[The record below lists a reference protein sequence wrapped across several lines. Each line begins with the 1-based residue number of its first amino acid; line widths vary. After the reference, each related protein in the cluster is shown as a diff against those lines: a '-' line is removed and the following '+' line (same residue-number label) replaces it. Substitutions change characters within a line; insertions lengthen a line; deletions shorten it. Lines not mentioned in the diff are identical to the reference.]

1 MGCSEPFV
9 CARPTVT
16 QRRNAAP
23 AGLFPA
29 SHWSAPA
36 AASWTLQSGRSGKSR
51 CNYHTSVKTNASHAQ
66 LSSRSSIRFLP
77 IPIPPAQLTQL
88 RVSSHKYLYAAFS
101 RKTIQTKFSTLGKPT
116 EPRTESME
124 NGMEMGKFKCAA
136 AQWSVWVDGSW
147 VNIDIAQGLRA
158 SDSCVS
164 VCNTFIDLEIDLSR
178 IGSDRISH
186 RIRLRAAVSSGSLFR
201 ASSVRLVSSAHSK
214 CS

>member
-16 QRRNAAP
+16 QRRNAAL
-23 AGLFPA
+23 AVLSPA

-77 IPIPPAQLTQL
+77 IPIPIPSAQLTQL

-116 EPRTESME
+116 ESME
-124 NGMEMGKFKCAA
+124 NGMEMDMEMGKFKCAA
-136 AQWSVWVDGSW
+136 AQWSVWVAGSW

-186 RIRLRAAVSSGSLFR
+186 RIRLRAALSCFEL
-201 ASSVRLVSSAHSK
+201 AQSA
-214 CS
+214 